1 MIMMKNSKYHF
12 IHFLIEI
19 YNYLLL
25 FTTKLIYYI
34 NSFNGLYSTRNEEGN
49 ENYEQQESPKVIASV
64 QFPMVNGTIV
74 NGTHKIGQ
82 KQFSLVNCIPTSW
95 VRFIKFH

>member
-1 MIMMKNSKYHF
+1 M
-12 IHFLIEI
+12 
-19 YNYLLL
+19 
-25 FTTKLIYYI
+25 TTKLIYYI
-34 NSFNGLYSTRNEEGN
+34 NSFNGLYSTKNEDGN
-49 ENYEQQESPKVIASV
+49 ETYEQQEGPKVIASV

-95 VRFIKFH
+95 VRVIKSYKNQIFLLF

>member
-1 MIMMKNSKYHF
+1 MY
-12 IHFLIEI
+12 
-19 YNYLLL
+19 YYLLL
-25 FTTKLIYYI
+25 FTIKLIYYI
-34 NSFNGLYSTRNEEGN
+34 NSFNGLYSTKNDDGN
-49 ENYEQQESPKVIASV
+49 ENYEQEGPKVIASV

-95 VRFIKFH
+95 VRFIKLHKNQIFLLF